1 MTDAKGKKG
10 KGLGIT
16 WACDLTP
23 RNPRFLWDGRIP
35 RGTERDAIER
45 EAVWRGPRRSRHLN
59 PATYRPGHFVVNG
72 DGLRFVRT
80 RGMTNG
86 EPAWFRRRVERARR
100 QKAAEAFVPT
110 VRIPAARTPPP
121 STGDNGRASRTER
134 RRAARK
140 AASRPSDD
148 PPGEPASPEAG
159 A

>member
-10 KGLGIT
+10 KGFGIT

-45 EAVWRGPRRSRHLN
+45 DAAWRGPRRSRID
-59 PATYRPGHFVVNG
+59 PRTYRSGHFVVNG
-72 DGLRFVRT
+72 GGLRFVPT

-110 VRIPAARTPPP
+110 VRVPALTPPP
-121 STGDNGRASRTER
+121 STGDSGRASRTER
-134 RRAARK
+134 RRMARK

-148 PPGEPASPEAG
+148 DGPGDEPASPEAG